1 MVSVWDTHECVCVGV
16 VARLQAPVR
25 AVSFSHDGAFLAAAG
40 DDDAIRDAA
49 DAETFARA
57 RASAPVR
64 GGSVSSM
71 RWSPTHHVLAF
82 AGEGVGREERGER
95 RAAGRARLRH
105 PRGVSAPAE
114 AKVVFFRNAG

>member
-40 DDDAIRDAA
+40 DDDAVDVA
-49 DAETFARA
+49 DASTFARV
-57 RASAPVR
+57 ASAPVR

-82 AGEGVGREERGER
+82 AGEGGGGGS
-95 RAAGRARLRH
+95 AGSVALWA
-105 PRGVSAPAE
+105 APAS
-114 AKVVFFRNAG
+114 ALRGA